1 MKKYII
7 DYKTESG
14 KINSQPVAA
23 STADEAVKILRN
35 IGTSWGETNFATAE
49 IIKIT
54 EIEEKKNKYLVQS
67 ILLDSGIETV
77 IDSRKTDDYK
87 SALDFMMQKHKHS
100 TNYLYIVMEIET
112 LKVLVHTTK
121 NVYGC

>member
-35 IGTSWGETNFATAE
+35 VGTSWGEVNFATVE
-49 IIKIT
+49 IIKVS
-54 EIEEKKNKYLVQS
+54 EIKEKKPKYLVQA
-67 ILLDSGIETV
+67 ILFDSGIETV
-77 IDSRKTDDYK
+77 IDSRKTDEYE
-87 SALDFMMQKHKHS
+87 SVLGFMMKQHKHS

-112 LKVLVHTTK
+112 LKVLVHTTE
-121 NVYGC
+121 NVFGC